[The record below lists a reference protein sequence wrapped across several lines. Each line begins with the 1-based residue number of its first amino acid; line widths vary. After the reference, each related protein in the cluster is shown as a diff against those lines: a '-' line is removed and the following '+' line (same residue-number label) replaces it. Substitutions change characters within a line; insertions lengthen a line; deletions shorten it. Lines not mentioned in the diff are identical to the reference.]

1 MYKTLTKNGQTFAF
15 ILGAVITVIFLAM
28 VLPKSGDL
36 DLLDKEEQYKTGM
49 FDFGLYGAIFL
60 TFVAMAGMV
69 IFGVVQVLSNLKT
82 SMKGLIGVGIL
93 LAIFLVAYITSPEEG
108 TGAVAGA
115 VEKFENS
122 QNTQLSTGN
131 FKFISGGITT
141 SLALL
146 AIAGI
151 AFVVS
156 EIRNFFK

>member
-28 VLPKSGDL
+28 VLPKSGDF
-36 DLLDKEEQYKTGM
+36 DLLEKEEQYKTGI
-49 FDFGLYGAIFL
+49 FNFGLYGAIFL
-60 TFVAMAGMV
+60 TIVAMAGMV
-69 IFGVVQVLSNLKT
+69 IFGVLQVLGNLK
-82 SMKGLIGVGIL
+82 SSSKGLIGFGFLI
-93 LAIFLVAYITSPEEG
+93 AIFVIAYATSPGEA

-115 VEKFENS
+115 VEKFESS
-122 QNTQLSTGN
+122 QNTTLSEGN

-146 AIAGI
+146 AIAGL